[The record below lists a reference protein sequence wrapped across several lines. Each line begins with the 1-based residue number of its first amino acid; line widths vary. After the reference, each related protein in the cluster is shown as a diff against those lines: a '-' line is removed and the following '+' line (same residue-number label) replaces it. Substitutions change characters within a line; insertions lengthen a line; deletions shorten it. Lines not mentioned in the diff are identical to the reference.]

1 MTDSTPLWLFSFT
14 TGSIMICFFTLLHV
28 HAAISFDLR
37 DRIESLKARVSELE
51 GKPQEPKS

>member
-14 TGSIMICFFTLLHV
+14 TGAIMICFFTLSYL

-37 DRIESLKARVSELE
+37 DRNESLKARVSELE
-51 GKPQEPKS
+51 GKLQEPKS